1 MVSGNE
7 AVMDQNAKIYIAG
20 HTGLV
25 GSAFVR
31 KLREQGYHNL
41 VLRTHG
47 ELDLLDQAA
56 VQSFFV
62 REQPEYVIDAAAKV
76 GGIRANS
83 ESPADFFYEN
93 MQMEQNLIWSAFQ
106 NHVKKFLFLGS
117 ACMYPKQCPQ
127 PMKEEMLLTGLPE
140 ITNEGYALAKVGG
153 QRLCS
158 YLHQQYGV
166 DFITAIPANA
176 YGIGDNFDPQHS
188 HVIPA
193 LLVKYREAKRSNAPS
208 VTLWGTGKA
217 LREFIDTDD
226 LADAGIFLLNHY
238 SGYEPVNIGTG
249 EEVSILELSQM
260 IKRITGFEGE
270 IVTDPTKPDG
280 MMRRLCDSSKIHEL
294 GWKST
299 LSLEQGIR
307 KLYNWYLSNQDEKEQ
322 IEQC

>member
-1 MVSGNE
+1 
-7 AVMDQNAKIYIAG
+7 MDQNAKIYVAG

-25 GSAFVR
+25 GSAFVQ

-56 VQSFFV
+56 VQSFFAQ
-62 REQPEYVIDAAAKV
+62 EQPEYVIDAAAKV

-83 ESPADFFYEN
+83 EAPANFFYEN
-93 MQMEQNLIWSAFQ
+93 MQMEQNLIWSSFQ

-176 YGIGDNFDPQHS
+176 YGIGDNFDPRHS

-249 EEVSILELSQM
+249 EEVSILELSEM

-307 KLYNWYLSNQDEKEQ
+307 KLYNWYLSNQNDKE
-322 IEQC
+322 

>member
-1 MVSGNE
+1 
-7 AVMDQNAKIYIAG
+7 MDQNAKIYVAG

-56 VQSFFV
+56 VQSFFAQ
-62 REQPEYVIDAAAKV
+62 EQPEYVIDAAAKV

-83 ESPADFFYEN
+83 EAPANFFYEN

-117 ACMYPKQCPQ
+117 ACMYPKHCPQ

-176 YGIGDNFDPQHS
+176 YGIGDNFDPRHS

-249 EEVSILELSQM
+249 EEVSILELSEM

-307 KLYNWYLSNQDEKEQ
+307 KLYNWYLSNQNDKE
-322 IEQC
+322 

>member
-1 MVSGNE
+1 
-7 AVMDQNAKIYIAG
+7 MDKNSKIYVAG

-31 KLREQGYHNL
+31 KLREMGYHNL
-41 VLRTHG
+41 VLRTHR

-56 VQSFFV
+56 VQAFFAQ
-62 REQPEYVIDAAAKV
+62 EKPEYVIDAAAKV

-83 ESPADFFYEN
+83 EAPADFFYEN
-93 MQMEQNLIWSAFQ
+93 MQMEQNLIWSALQ

-140 ITNEGYALAKVGG
+140 ITNEGYALAKIGG

-158 YLHQQYGV
+158 YLHQQYGA

-193 LLVKYREAKRSNAPS
+193 LLVKYREAKRNHAPN

-280 MMRRLCDSSKIHEL
+280 MMRRLCDSSKIHDL

-299 LSLEQGIR
+299 ISLEQGIR
-307 KLYNWYLSNQDEKEQ
+307 KLYNWYLSNQNDKE
-322 IEQC
+322 

>member
-1 MVSGNE
+1 
-7 AVMDQNAKIYIAG
+7 MDQNAKIYVAG

-41 VLRTHG
+41 VLRTHA

-83 ESPADFFYEN
+83 EAPANFFYEN
-93 MQMEQNLIWSAFQ
+93 MQMEQNLIWSSFQ

-176 YGIGDNFDPQHS
+176 YGIGDNFDPRHS

-193 LLVKYREAKRSNAPS
+193 LLVKYQEAKRSNAPS

-249 EEVSILELSQM
+249 EEVSILELSEM

-307 KLYNWYLSNQDEKEQ
+307 KLYNWYLSNQNDKE
-322 IEQC
+322 

>member
-1 MVSGNE
+1 
-7 AVMDQNAKIYIAG
+7 MDQNAKIYVAG

-56 VQSFFV
+56 VQSFFAQ
-62 REQPEYVIDAAAKV
+62 EQPEYVIDAAAKV

-83 ESPADFFYEN
+83 EAPANFFYEN

-176 YGIGDNFDPQHS
+176 YGIGDNFDPRHS

-193 LLVKYREAKRSNAPS
+193 LLVKYREAKRSNALS

-249 EEVSILELSQM
+249 EEVSILELSEM

-294 GWKST
+294 GWKSS
-299 LSLEQGIR
+299 LSLEEGIR
-307 KLYNWYLSNQDEKEQ
+307 KLYNWYLSNQNDKE
-322 IEQC
+322 

>member
-1 MVSGNE
+1 
-7 AVMDQNAKIYIAG
+7 MDKKSKIYVAG

-31 KLREQGYHNL
+31 KLREMGYHNL
-41 VLRTHG
+41 VLRTHR

-56 VQSFFV
+56 VQAFFAQ
-62 REQPEYVIDAAAKV
+62 EKPEYVIDAAAKV

-83 ESPADFFYEN
+83 EAPADFFYEN
-93 MQMEQNLIWSAFQ
+93 MQMEQNLIWSALQ

-140 ITNEGYALAKVGG
+140 ITNEGYALAKIGG

-158 YLHQQYGV
+158 YLHQQYGA

-193 LLVKYREAKRSNAPS
+193 LLVKYREAKRNHAPN

-238 SGYEPVNIGTG
+238 SGSEPVNIGTG

-280 MMRRLCDSSKIHEL
+280 MMRRLCDSSKIHDL

-299 LSLEQGIR
+299 ISLEQGIR
-307 KLYNWYLSNQDEKEQ
+307 KLYNWYLSNQNDKE
-322 IEQC
+322 

>member
-1 MVSGNE
+1 
-7 AVMDQNAKIYIAG
+7 MDQNAKIYVAG

-56 VQSFFV
+56 VQSFFAQ
-62 REQPEYVIDAAAKV
+62 EQPEYVIDAAAKV

-83 ESPADFFYEN
+83 EAPANFFYEN

-106 NHVKKFLFLGS
+106 NHVKKFLILGS
-117 ACMYPKQCPQ
+117 ACMYPKHCPQ

-176 YGIGDNFDPQHS
+176 YGIGDNFDPRHS

-208 VTLWGTGKA
+208 VTLWGTGNA

-249 EEVSILELSQM
+249 EEVSILELSEM
-260 IKRITGFEGE
+260 IKRITGFEGD

-307 KLYNWYLSNQDEKEQ
+307 KLYNWYLSNQNDKE
-322 IEQC
+322 

>member
-1 MVSGNE
+1 MASGNE
-7 AVMDQNAKIYIAG
+7 AVMDQNAKIYVAG

-41 VLRTHG
+41 VLRTHA
-47 ELDLLDQAA
+47 ELDLLDQTA

-176 YGIGDNFDPQHS
+176 YGIGDNFDPRHS

-294 GWKST
+294 GWKSS
-299 LSLEQGIR
+299 LSLEEGIR
-307 KLYNWYLSNQDEKEQ
+307 KLYNWYLSNQNDKE
-322 IEQC
+322 

>member
-1 MVSGNE
+1 
-7 AVMDQNAKIYIAG
+7 MDQNAKIYVAG

-56 VQSFFV
+56 VQSFFAQ
-62 REQPEYVIDAAAKV
+62 EQPEYVIDAAAKV

-83 ESPADFFYEN
+83 EAPANFFYEN

-176 YGIGDNFDPQHS
+176 YGIGDNFDPRHS

-193 LLVKYREAKRSNAPS
+193 LLVKYREAKRSNALS

-249 EEVSILELSQM
+249 EEVSILELSEM

-307 KLYNWYLSNQDEKEQ
+307 KLYNWYLSNQNEKE
-322 IEQC
+322 

>member
-1 MVSGNE
+1 
-7 AVMDQNAKIYIAG
+7 MDQNAKIYVAG

-56 VQSFFV
+56 VQSFFAQ
-62 REQPEYVIDAAAKV
+62 EQPEYVIDAAAKV

-83 ESPADFFYEN
+83 EAPANFFYEN

-106 NHVKKFLFLGS
+106 NHVQKFLFLGS

-176 YGIGDNFDPQHS
+176 YGIGDNFDPRHS

-249 EEVSILELSQM
+249 EEVSILELSEM

-307 KLYNWYLSNQDEKEQ
+307 KLYNWYLSNQNDKE
-322 IEQC
+322 

>member
-1 MVSGNE
+1 
-7 AVMDQNAKIYIAG
+7 MDQNAKIYVAG

-56 VQSFFV
+56 VQSFFAQ
-62 REQPEYVIDAAAKV
+62 EQPEYVIDAAAKV

-83 ESPADFFYEN
+83 EAPANFFYEN

-117 ACMYPKQCPQ
+117 ACMYPKHCPQ
-127 PMKEEMLLTGLPE
+127 PMKEELLLTGLPE

-176 YGIGDNFDPQHS
+176 YGIGDNFDPRHS

-208 VTLWGTGKA
+208 VTLWGTGNA

-249 EEVSILELSQM
+249 EEVSILELSEM

-307 KLYNWYLSNQDEKEQ
+307 KLYNWYLSNQNDKE
-322 IEQC
+322 

>member
-1 MVSGNE
+1 
-7 AVMDQNAKIYIAG
+7 MDQNAKIYVAG

-56 VQSFFV
+56 VQSFFAQ
-62 REQPEYVIDAAAKV
+62 EQPEYVIDAAAKV

-83 ESPADFFYEN
+83 EAPANFFYEN

-176 YGIGDNFDPQHS
+176 YGIGDNFDPRHS

-307 KLYNWYLSNQDEKEQ
+307 KLYNWYLSNQNDKE
-322 IEQC
+322 

>member
-1 MVSGNE
+1 
-7 AVMDQNAKIYIAG
+7 MDQNAKIYVAG

-56 VQSFFV
+56 VQSFFAQ
-62 REQPEYVIDAAAKV
+62 EQPEYVIDAAAKV

-83 ESPADFFYEN
+83 EAPANFFYEN

-176 YGIGDNFDPQHS
+176 YGIGDNFNPQHS

-208 VTLWGTGKA
+208 VTLWGTGNA

-249 EEVSILELSQM
+249 EEVSILELSEM
-260 IKRITGFEGE
+260 IKRITGFEGK

-307 KLYNWYLSNQDEKEQ
+307 KLYNWYLSNQNDKE
-322 IEQC
+322 

>member
-1 MVSGNE
+1 
-7 AVMDQNAKIYIAG
+7 MDQNAKIYVAG

-56 VQSFFV
+56 VQSFFAQ
-62 REQPEYVIDAAAKV
+62 EQPEYVIDAAAKV

-83 ESPADFFYEN
+83 EAPANFFYEN

-176 YGIGDNFDPQHS
+176 YGIGDNFNPQHS

-193 LLVKYREAKRSNAPS
+193 LLVKYQEAKRSNAPS

-249 EEVSILELSQM
+249 EEVSILELSEM

-307 KLYNWYLSNQDEKEQ
+307 KLYNWYLSNQNDKE
-322 IEQC
+322 

>member
-1 MVSGNE
+1 
-7 AVMDQNAKIYIAG
+7 MDQNSKIYVAG

-56 VQSFFV
+56 VQSFFAQ
-62 REQPEYVIDAAAKV
+62 EQPEYVIDAAAKV

-83 ESPADFFYEN
+83 EAPANFFYEN

-307 KLYNWYLSNQDEKEQ
+307 KLYNWYLSNQNDKE
-322 IEQC
+322 

>member
-1 MVSGNE
+1 
-7 AVMDQNAKIYIAG
+7 MDQNAKIYVAG

-56 VQSFFV
+56 VQSFFAQ
-62 REQPEYVIDAAAKV
+62 EQPEYVIDAAAKV

-83 ESPADFFYEN
+83 EAPANFFYEN

-117 ACMYPKQCPQ
+117 ACMYPKLCLQ

-158 YLHQQYGV
+158 YLHQQYGA

-217 LREFIDTDD
+217 LREFIDPDD

-249 EEVSILELSQM
+249 EEVSILELSLM

-270 IVTDPTKPDG
+270 IVTDATKPDG
-280 MMRRLCDSSKIHEL
+280 MMRRLCDSSKIHQL

>member
-1 MVSGNE
+1 
-7 AVMDQNAKIYIAG
+7 
-20 HTGLV
+20 
-25 GSAFVR
+25 
-31 KLREQGYHNL
+31 
-41 VLRTHG
+41 
-47 ELDLLDQAA
+47 
-56 VQSFFV
+56 
-62 REQPEYVIDAAAKV
+62 
-76 GGIRANS
+76 
-83 ESPADFFYEN
+83 
-93 MQMEQNLIWSAFQ
+93 
-106 NHVKKFLFLGS
+106 
-117 ACMYPKQCPQ
+117 
-127 PMKEEMLLTGLPE
+127 MLLTGLPE

-176 YGIGDNFDPQHS
+176 YGIGDNFDPRHS

-249 EEVSILELSQM
+249 EEVSILELSEM

-307 KLYNWYLSNQDEKEQ
+307 KLYNWYLSNQNDKE
-322 IEQC
+322 

>member
-1 MVSGNE
+1 
-7 AVMDQNAKIYIAG
+7 MDQNAKIYVAG

-56 VQSFFV
+56 VQSFFAQ
-62 REQPEYVIDAAAKV
+62 EQPDYVIDAAAKV

-83 ESPADFFYEN
+83 EAPANFFYEN
-93 MQMEQNLIWSAFQ
+93 MQMEQNLIWSSFQ

-176 YGIGDNFDPQHS
+176 YGIGDNFDPRHS

-193 LLVKYREAKRSNAPS
+193 LLVKYQEAKRSNAPS

-249 EEVSILELSQM
+249 EEVSILELSEM

-307 KLYNWYLSNQDEKEQ
+307 KLYNWYLSNQNDKE
-322 IEQC
+322 